1 MNLYRKSLLAVA
13 ISGAMASMAGTVL
26 AQENT
31 VQKIEEITVTGYLRQ
46 ARESLAAKQNEPRI
60 ADFLSQDELGRQ
72 PDLNVADSLRRLPGV
87 VTVFDEDE
95 GRYVGL
101 RGLDQRYTFI
111 AIDGGQMASTD
122 RSDRDINIESIPP
135 TAVKTLEVIK
145 AVTPDLDGHSV
156 GGVINLATRSA
167 FDSDGVYSVTN
178 AQVGWHESI
187 GDLPQSADNPS
198 YRIDSAYSSLFLDN
212 TLGFLVSGTYFTKRR
227 DQGRPITGFAE
238 NSTGAFINQVLPLDY
253 ANKID
258 RYNVLTKLEYS
269 PNDRFY
275 SSLTYSAFDYQYHEV
290 RYRYDLF
297 ESGLVDQTANTGR
310 FEEAAGQT
318 RFDRY
323 PLGQE
328 IRNLQGHMEFLPTD
342 LAAVEFTASFSNG
355 IQEHPYPNASW
366 RTPTMAELGYSYD
379 LSGMDADDESLAT
392 VLVSDP
398 SALFDTSL
406 YEFQNY
412 FNGNFE
418 NEETVAEIKADYGW
432 NAEGQQEG
440 FGFKTGFKHRNL
452 DKGRFDAS
460 VNYTLADPAAGLSLA
475 QFVDPNQTRPPTA
488 EYFTNLNYPVINP
501 DLFDAFFNANRDL
514 FVGVDA
520 SNLGAFYDIQENV
533 TAAYGMLT
541 WFSGRH
547 SFMGGLRFEHTEVST
562 AATLNNSDAKVFRE
576 MDYDHI
582 LPSFVYTNDLNNDV
596 RLRFGYAEALG
607 RPNHPDLAGAETF
620 DESNLT
626 IRRANTGLQP
636 RESQSFDVALDW
648 SIDQGQYFS
657 AAGFHKIIDNQI
669 SSIQTEEE
677 IDGQIF
683 TVTQPINID
692 SVAVSGLELSYVD
705 DVFEFLDGPL
715 SGLGVIANLTLMDGK
730 DGAGYGGNLLSQ
742 PDYLFNVAGLYT
754 LDKFSGKLTYN
765 EVDDRPTSSSR
776 SDYKYQQWD
785 LQLRYQITEQLQ
797 LQLEGRNITNNPRQN
812 IFAGDGAINGAIR
825 EINDFGNSWWFG
837 VSYRL

>member
-1 MNLYRKSLLAVA
+1 MRYKKSALALA
-13 ISGAMASMAGTVL
+13 ISLASTSVAVLGQDAGIR
-26 AQENT
+26 E
-31 VQKIEEITVTGYLRQ
+31 IEEITVTGYLRQ

-111 AIDGGQMASTD
+111 SIDGGQIASTD

-135 TAVKTLEVIK
+135 TAVKQLEVIK

-187 GDLPQSADNPS
+187 GDLPQSFENPS
-198 YRIDSAYSSLFLDN
+198 YRVDSAFSSLFLDN
-212 TLGFLVSGTYFTKRR
+212 TLGVLVSGTYFTKRR

-238 NSTGAFINQVLPLDY
+238 NSTGAYINQVLPLDY

-258 RYNVLTKLEYS
+258 RYNFLAKVEYS
-269 PNDRFY
+269 PHDRFHT
-275 SSLTYSAFDYQYHEV
+275 SLTYSAFDYQYHEV
-290 RYRYDLF
+290 RYRYDLY
-297 ESGLVDQTANTGR
+297 ESNLINQTATTGQ
-310 FEEAAGQT
+310 FSEAAGQT

-328 IRNLQGHMEFLPTD
+328 IKNVQAAFEFIPTD
-342 LAAVEFTASFSNG
+342 LSSVEASASFSNG
-355 IQEHPYPNASW
+355 RQEHPYPNASW

-379 LSGMDADDESLAT
+379 LSPMDAGDENLAT
-392 VLVSDP
+392 VLINDP
-398 SALFDTSL
+398 TVLFDSSL
-406 YEFQNY
+406 YEFRNY

-418 NEETVAEIKADYGW
+418 NEETVAEVKMDYGW

-452 DKGRFDAS
+452 DKGRFDES
-460 VNYTLADPAAGLSLA
+460 INYTLADPSAGLSLA
-475 QFVDPNQTRPPTA
+475 QFIDPNQARPPTT
-488 EYFTNLNYPVINP
+488 EYFTNLNYPVVNP
-501 DLFDAFFNANRDL
+501 DLFDAFFAANRDL

-520 SNLGAFYDIQENV
+520 SSRGAFYDIQENV

-541 WFSGRH
+541 WFSGPH
-547 SFMGGLRFEHTEVST
+547 SFMGGVRFEHTDVST

-576 MDYDHI
+576 FDYDHF
-582 LPSFVYTNDLNNDV
+582 LPSFVYTNDISNDL
-596 RLRFGYAEALG
+596 RLRMGYAQAVG
-607 RPNHPDLAGAETF
+607 RPNHPDLAGAETY

-626 IRRANTGLQP
+626 IRRANTGLKP
-636 RESQSFDVALDW
+636 RESQSVDLALDW

-657 AAGFHKIIDNQI
+657 AAAFHKVIDNQI
-669 SSIQTEEE
+669 SSVQTEEE

-705 DVFEFLDGPL
+705 DVFEFLEGPL

-730 DGAGYGGNLLSQ
+730 DGPGPGGSLLSQ
-742 PDYLFNVAGLYT
+742 PDYLFNIAGLYT

-765 EVDDRPTSSSR
+765 EVDDRPTSTSR
-776 SDYKYQQWD
+776 ADYKYQQWD
-785 LQLRYQITEQLQ
+785 LQLRYQLTEQLQ

-812 IFAGDGAINGAIR
+812 VFYGDGPSNGAIR